1 MYIRKGVNC
10 ETVPQPAHTTATDA
24 YGNTFENWCA
34 DYKGCDITPGNIV
47 KTGCAPQ
54 DPDGLIALWE
64 HRDVDNAVRTVSP
77 YVDSPLIPTQYISDW
92 ITREPGVSLVL
103 GLDQDRD
110 LILFR
115 ESGQQYLELENDTL
129 VSSDALATT

>member
-24 YGNTFENWCA
+24 YGNTFENWCV
-34 DYKGCDITPGNIV
+34 DYRGCDITPGNVI

-54 DPDGLIALWE
+54 DPDGLIPLWE
-64 HRDVDNAVRTVSP
+64 HRDVDNNVRTLYA
-77 YVDSPLIPTQYISDW
+77 YVDSPLIPTTFIVDW
-92 ITREPGVSLVL
+92 ISNEPGVNLVL

-115 ESGQQYLELENDTL
+115 ENGQQYLQLEDSTQ
-129 VSSDALATT
+129 VSSTALATV

>member
-24 YGNTFENWCA
+24 YGNTFENWCV
-34 DYKGCDITPGNIV
+34 DYRGCDITPGNIV

-54 DPDGLIALWE
+54 DPDGLIPLWE
-64 HRDVDNAVRTVSP
+64 HRDVDNVVRTVSP
-77 YVDSPLIPTQYISDW
+77 YVDSPLIPTTFIVDW
-92 ITREPGVSLVL
+92 IDNEPDAILVL

-115 ESGQQYLELENDTL
+115 ESGQQYLKLEDNTI
-129 VSSDALATT
+129 VSATALATT

>member
-34 DYKGCDITPGNIV
+34 DYKGCDITPGNVV
-47 KTGCAPQ
+47 KTGCDPQ
-54 DPDGLIALWE
+54 DPDGLIPLWE
-64 HRDVDNAVRTVSP
+64 HRDVDNQVRTLFA
-77 YVDSPLIPTQYISDW
+77 YVDSPLYPTTFIRDW
-92 ITREPGVSLVL
+92 LTKEPNQSLVL
-103 GLDQDRD
+103 GLEEDRD

-115 ESGQQYLELENDTL
+115 ENGQQYLELDDSSQ
-129 VSSDALATT
+129 VSATALATT

>member
-10 ETVPQPAHTTATDA
+10 ETVPQPGHSTATDA
-24 YGNTFENWCA
+24 YGNTFENWCV
-34 DYKGCDITPGNIV
+34 DYRGCDITPGNIV

-54 DPDGLIALWE
+54 DPDGLIPLWE
-64 HRDVDNAVRTVSP
+64 HRDVDNVVRTVSP
-77 YVDSPLIPTQYISDW
+77 YVDSPLIPTTFIVDW
-92 ITREPGVSLVL
+92 IDNEPDAILVL

-115 ESGQQYLELENDTL
+115 ESGQQYLKLEDNTV
-129 VSSDALATT
+129 VSATALATT

>member
-24 YGNTFENWCA
+24 YGNTFENWCV
-34 DYKGCDITPGNIV
+34 DYRGCDITPGNIV

-54 DPDGLIALWE
+54 DPDGLISLWE
-64 HRDVDNAVRTVSP
+64 HRDVDNVVRTVSP
-77 YVDSPLIPTQYISDW
+77 YVDSPLIPTTFIVDW
-92 ITREPGVSLVL
+92 IDNEPDAILVL

-115 ESGQQYLELENDTL
+115 ESGQQYLKLEDNTV
-129 VSSDALATT
+129 VSATALATT

>member
-24 YGNTFENWCA
+24 YGNTFENWCV
-34 DYKGCDITPGNIV
+34 DYRGCDITPGNIV

-54 DPDGLIALWE
+54 DPDGLIPLWE
-64 HRDVDNAVRTVSP
+64 HRDVDNVVRTVSP
-77 YVDSPLIPTQYISDW
+77 YVDSPLIPTTFIVDW
-92 ITREPGVSLVL
+92 IDNEPDAILVL

-115 ESGQQYLELENDTL
+115 ESGQQYLKLEDNTV
-129 VSSDALATT
+129 VSATALATT

>member
-64 HRDVDNAVRTVSP
+64 HRDVDNVVRTVSP
-77 YVDSPLIPTQYISDW
+77 YVDSPLIPTQYLSDW

>member
-10 ETVPQPAHTTATDA
+10 ETVPQPAHETATDA
-24 YGNTFENWCA
+24 YGNTFENWCTDA
-34 DYKGCDITPGNIV
+34 KLCDITPGNIV
-47 KTGCAPQ
+47 LAGCRPQ
-54 DPDGLIALWE
+54 DPDGLIPLWE
-64 HRDVDNAVRTVSP
+64 HRDVDNNVRTLKA
-77 YVDSPLIPTQYISDW
+77 YVDSPLIPTTYISDW
-92 ITREPGVSLVL
+92 ITKEPGVSLVL

-115 ESGQQYLELENDTL
+115 ESGQQYLELEDDTL

>member
-10 ETVPQPAHTTATDA
+10 ETVPQPAHETATDA
-24 YGNTFENWCA
+24 YGNTFENWCTDA
-34 DYKGCDITPGNIV
+34 KLCDITPGNIV
-47 KTGCAPQ
+47 LAGCLPQ
-54 DPDGLIALWE
+54 DPDGLIPLWE
-64 HRDVDNAVRTVSP
+64 HRDVDNNVRTLKA
-77 YVDSPLIPTQYISDW
+77 YVDSPLIPTTYISDW
-92 ITREPGVSLVL
+92 ITKEPGVSLVL

-115 ESGQQYLELENDTL
+115 ESGQQYLELEDLTV

>member
-10 ETVPQPAHTTATDA
+10 ETVPQPAHETATDA
-24 YGNTFENWCA
+24 YGNTFENWCV
-34 DYKGCDITPGNIV
+34 DYRGCDITPGNIV

-54 DPDGLIALWE
+54 DPDGLIPLWE
-64 HRDVDNAVRTVSP
+64 HRDVDNVVRTVSP
-77 YVDSPLIPTQYISDW
+77 YVDSPLIPTTFIVDW
-92 ITREPGVSLVL
+92 IDNEPDAILVL

-115 ESGQQYLELENDTL
+115 ESGQQYLKLEDNTV
-129 VSSDALATT
+129 VSATALATT

>member
-24 YGNTFENWCA
+24 YGNTFENWCV
-34 DYKGCDITPGNIV
+34 DYQGCDITPGNVV
-47 KTGCAPQ
+47 KTGCDPQ
-54 DPDGLIALWE
+54 DPDGLIPLWE
-64 HRDVDNAVRTVSP
+64 HRDIDNVQRTLFA
-77 YVDSPLIPTQYISDW
+77 YVDSPLYPTTFIVDW
-92 ITREPGVSLVL
+92 ITREPNQSLVL

-115 ESGQQYLELENDTL
+115 ENGQQYLQLEDSSE
-129 VSSDALATT
+129 VSASALATT